1 MPALARVGR
10 TYVGVDRSAML
21 GVGMAWT
28 EAERAW
34 ELQAEG
40 PVDDHGE
47 SFGVASSERVFDFE
61 TEKWKVSQH
70 PTIQEDTYSFF
81 SLRDLVEL
89 PLESGYFLPCV
100 FNLDSRL
107 LQFESERF
115 LSLACSLFSRS

>member
-47 SFGVASSERVFDFE
+47 SFGVASLARAFDFE
-61 TEKWKVSQH
+61 TENGK
-70 PTIQEDTYSFF
+70 
-81 SLRDLVEL
+81 
-89 PLESGYFLPCV
+89 
-100 FNLDSRL
+100 
-107 LQFESERF
+107 
-115 LSLACSLFSRS
+115 